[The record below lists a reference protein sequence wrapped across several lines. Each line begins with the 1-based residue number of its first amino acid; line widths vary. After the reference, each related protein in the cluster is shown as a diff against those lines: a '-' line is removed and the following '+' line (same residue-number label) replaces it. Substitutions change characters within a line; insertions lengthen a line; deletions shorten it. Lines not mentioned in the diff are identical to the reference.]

1 MGPLA
6 LAYLLI
12 AAGVLIL
19 LAELLFPSGIFFIVA
34 LCAIVGGVVV
44 TFLYSEDPY
53 TSWLTL
59 FGVVVVLPALGT
71 LLLRIWPRTPMGRRL
86 FLTATNDDA
95 TVASMPV
102 NVELEQLRGR
112 IGRTLGP
119 LRPSGVADF
128 AGRRVDVISEGMMV
142 EDGRWVRCI
151 DVKAGKVIVRAVD
164 TPEVGDFENIDLG

>member
-1 MGPLA
+1 MGHLA
-6 LAYLLI
+6 IAYLLI

-19 LAELLFPSGIFFIVA
+19 LAELLFPSGIFFVIAV
-34 LCAIVGGVVV
+34 CSIVGGVVM

-59 FGVVVVLPALGT
+59 FGVVVGLPLLGT
-71 LLLRIWPRTPMGRRL
+71 LILRVWPRTPMGRRF
-86 FLTATNDDA
+86 FLTGANEDA

-112 IGRTLGP
+112 IGRTLGS
-119 LRPSGVADF
+119 LRPSGVTDF
-128 AGRRVDVISEGMMV
+128 GGKRVDTISEGMMI
-142 EDGRWVRCI
+142 EAGQWVRCI
-151 DVKAGKVIVRAVD
+151 DVKAGKVIVRAVQ